1 MEDSHK
7 TVINE
12 PEIEKEDGVRLI
24 LYSADLSSELPLDF
38 ADGGIRAGFPS
49 PAQDSLTESIDL
61 NRELVRHP
69 ATTFY
74 ARAVG
79 DSMKDC
85 GIDDGDLLVIDKA
98 IDPQEGDI
106 VVAYIDGGVY
116 IETGEI
122 RHQGRLPVADAR
134 QQGLSA
140 HQGDGGKQFH
150 RVGRT
155 DLQHQ
160 TAISEEMSHVRSG
173 GLQQF
178 LLFVRTGVQ
187 SGIAHTARGGAV
199 EQ

>member
-1 MEDSHK
+1 MVMQQKQKMEDLHK

-12 PEIEKEDGVRLI
+12 PGIKKEDSIRLI

-49 PAQDSLTESIDL
+49 PAQDSMTESIDL

-106 VVAYIDGGVY
+106 VVAYIDGEFTLNRVKFDTKGDCLWLMPANKDYPPIKVTEDNNFIVWGVLTY
-116 IETGEI
+116 NIK
-122 RHQGRLPVADAR
+122 R
-134 QQGLSA
+134 QYRR
-140 HQGDGGKQFH
+140 K
-150 RVGRT
+150 
-155 DLQHQ
+155 
-160 TAISEEMSHVRSG
+160 
-173 GLQQF
+173 
-178 LLFVRTGVQ
+178 
-187 SGIAHTARGGAV
+187 
-199 EQ
+199 